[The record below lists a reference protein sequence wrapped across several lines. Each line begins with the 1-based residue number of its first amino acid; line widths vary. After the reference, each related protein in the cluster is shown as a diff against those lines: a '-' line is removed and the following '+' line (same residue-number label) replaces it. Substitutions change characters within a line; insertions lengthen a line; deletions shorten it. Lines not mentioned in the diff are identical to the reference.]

1 MIRRAYVLVLPW
13 DVHYAGGVNQVVL
26 NLHRQLLLAGEFEPL
41 ILINDWAYPRPV
53 EKMVDGRRTLYLRIA
68 PPWTGERPAVAFLK
82 WLFFSPVWLS
92 DLLGVCRRYRVAA
105 FNVHYPSPSA
115 FPIALLRSV
124 GLVRSDLILSFHGA
138 DLITA
143 RKAGPRERRL
153 WRFVLRHATAVVAC
167 SKAFAAEVQE
177 FAGSAVRFVHAIP
190 NGLDVD
196 HFLAERD
203 PGASPPGIPTDRPFI
218 LSVATWDPR
227 KGLDVLLRAFAD
239 IRRAHPG
246 LALVLVGR
254 EGGAESALRA
264 LAGELA
270 LEPDVVFVDSVPHAQ
285 VGAFLERATVFCLA
299 SRSETFGISI
309 LEAGAYSLPVVATR
323 VGGIPEIIVDGETGL
338 LVNPD
343 DPRAL
348 GAALDRL
355 LSDETLARDLG
366 RRLARRVA
374 EEFSWRRAYDAY
386 RALVA
391 SA

>member
-53 EKMVDGRRTLYLRIA
+53 EKMVDGRRTVYLRIA

-82 WLFFSPVWLS
+82 WLFFSPIWLS
-92 DLLGVCRRYRVAA
+92 DLLGICRRYRVAA

-203 PGASPPGIPTDRPFI
+203 AGSSLSGIPIDRPFI

-239 IRRAHPG
+239 VRRAHPG

-285 VGAFLERATVFCLA
+285 VGAFLERAAVFCLA

-323 VGGIPEIIVDGETGL
+323 VGGIPEIIADGETGL

-343 DPRAL
+343 DHRAL

>member
-1 MIRRAYVLVLPW
+1 LIRRAYVLVLPW

-53 EKMVDGRRTLYLRIA
+53 EKMVDGRRTVYLRIA
-68 PPWTGERPAVAFLK
+68 PPWTGERPAAAFLK

-92 DLLGVCRRYRVAA
+92 DLLGICRRYRVAA
-105 FNVHYPSPSA
+105 FNVHYPSTSA
-115 FPIALLRSV
+115 FPIALLRSL

-143 RKAGPRERRL
+143 RKASPPERRL
-153 WRFVLRHATAVVAC
+153 WRFVLRHATAIVAC

-177 FAGSAVRFVHAIP
+177 FAGSAVRFVQAIP

-196 HFLAERD
+196 HFLAEREA
-203 PGASPPGIPTDRPFI
+203 GASLPGIPIDRPFI

-323 VGGIPEIIVDGETGL
+323 VGGIPEIIADGETGL

-348 GAALDRL
+348 GAALHRL

-374 EEFSWRRAYDAY
+374 DEFTWRRAYDAY

-391 SA
+391 SP